1 MAEMVGAFVI
11 AGILMIGSVVI
22 AVVGKKMCRRE
33 IGPNSFVGVRTCG
46 ASRSKEDWYAVQTS
60 CAPFVLLL
68 AFIFLDSAILFI
80 VQGVLHEVIPILL
93 PSAIMVVQLVV
104 GIILVYRAAST
115 K

>member
-11 AGILMIGSVVI
+11 AGVLMIGSAVI
-22 AVVGKKMCRRE
+22 AVVGRKMRRRE
-33 IGPNSFVGVRTCG
+33 IGPNSFVGVRTRS
-46 ASRSKEDWYAVQTS
+46 AFRSREDWYAVQSS

-68 AFIFLDSAILFI
+68 AFVFLDSAILFV
-80 VQGVLHEVIPILL
+80 VQGVLHEAIPILV
-93 PSAIMVVQLVV
+93 PSIIMVVQLVV